1 MLNFKISFM
10 KNYLV
15 IASLLLMA
23 ACAPK
28 EQSKQIDPANFAKE
42 VDGKKV
48 ELFTIKNA
56 NGVFAQITTFGG
68 RIVNLFVPDANGEL
82 KDVVLGYSTIDGY
95 LSSSTPNFGAAI
107 GRYGNRIGNAK
118 FTLNDSTYQLDAND
132 GRNCLHGGS
141 KGYYNVVFDG
151 KQLSDSSMEITYL
164 SKDGEMGFPGNLQV
178 RIVYTMTAD
187 NAVKI
192 EYFAE
197 TDAPTV
203 CNLTNHAYF
212 NLSGDMSTS
221 INDHILQINAD
232 KYTAV
237 DNFLIPTGVLAPVDS
252 TPMDFRT
259 PTAIGA
265 RIDADFEQL
274 KIGRGY
280 DHNWVINPA
289 SEGLNYAVSVT
300 SPVSKINMKIYT
312 NEPGIQF
319 YGGNF
324 LNGMDHGKNGVTYNH
339 RSAFCLETQ
348 HFPDSPNKP
357 EFPTTV
363 LNPGEK
369 YYSICIY
376 KFGIEK

>member
-1 MLNFKISFM
+1 M

-15 IASLLLMA
+15 IASVLLMA

-28 EQSKQIDPANFAKE
+28 EQLKLIDPANFAKE

-48 ELFTIKNA
+48 ELFTIKNS
-56 NGVFAQITTFGG
+56 NGLTAQITTFGG
-68 RIVNLFVPDANGEL
+68 RVVNLFVPDANG
-82 KDVVLGYSTIDGY
+82 KFQDVILGYSSIDGY
-95 LSSSTPNFGAAI
+95 LTSPTPNFGAAI
-107 GRYGNRIGNAK
+107 GRYGNRIGNAS
-118 FTLNDSTYQLDAND
+118 FTLNDSTYHLDAND

-141 KGYYNVVFDG
+141 KGFYNVMWDG
-151 KQLSDSSMEITYL
+151 KQLSDSSMEISYL

-178 RIVYTMTAD
+178 RIVYTMTAC
-187 NAVKI
+187 NSLKI
-192 EYFAE
+192 EYYAE

-221 INDHILQINAD
+221 INDHLLQINAD

-237 DNFLIPTGVLAPVDS
+237 DSFLIPTGELASVEG

-265 RIDADFEQL
+265 RVGENFEQL
-274 KIGRGY
+274 KRGFGY
-280 DHNWVINPA
+280 DHNWVINP
-289 SEGLNYAVSVT
+289 SKEDLKFAVSVT

-324 LNGMDHGKNGVTYNH
+324 LNGKDNGKYGVAYNY

-363 LNPGEK
+363 LNPGQK
-369 YYSICIY
+369 YYSVCY
-376 KFGIEK
+376 YSFSVEK